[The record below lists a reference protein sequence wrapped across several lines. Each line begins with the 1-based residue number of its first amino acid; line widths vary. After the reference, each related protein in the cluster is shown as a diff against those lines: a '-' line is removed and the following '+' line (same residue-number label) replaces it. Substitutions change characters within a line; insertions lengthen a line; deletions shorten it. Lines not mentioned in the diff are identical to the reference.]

1 MSWLA
6 VRVAGAS
13 PAARDAISAAL
24 IGAGAAGVQ
33 EHRDALITY
42 LPDDAPLDAVRDAV
56 AADAGATLEVREA
69 PPSETDR
76 RWPTTV
82 GLSRAGRVIVA
93 PPWLAHE
100 AHAASDIVIVID
112 PAMAFGT
119 GEHPTTRGVLR
130 VMQSALRKGDR
141 VADLGAGSAVLS
153 IAAAKLGA
161 SRVAAIEIDP
171 DAIGNAEANVA
182 ANGVRDR
189 VVVIEGDAATL
200 LPHVAPV
207 RLILANIISSVL
219 GGLLAPIRAALTG
232 DGVAILSGLMV
243 DERERF
249 GSLLRRDGWHVEQE
263 EVEDTWWTV
272 AVRPA

>member
-13 PAARDAISAAL
+13 AAARDAISAAL

-33 EHRDALITY
+33 EDRDALITY
-42 LPDDAPLDAVRDAV
+42 LPENAPLDAVRGAV
-56 AADAGATLEVREA
+56 AAAAGATLELREA
-69 PPSETDR
+69 PASETDR
-76 RWPTTV
+76 TWPTTV
-82 GLSRAGRVIVA
+82 GVSRAGRVVVA
-93 PPWLAHE
+93 PPWLALS
-100 AHAASDIVIVID
+100 ANTDDIIVVID

-130 VMQSALRKGDR
+130 VMQNVIRQGDR

-161 SRVAAIEIDP
+161 SRVAAIELDP

-182 ANGVRDR
+182 ANGVSDR
-189 VVVIEGDAATL
+189 VVVIEGDAGAL

-207 RLILANIISSVL
+207 RVILANIISSVL
-219 GGLLAPIRAALTG
+219 EGLLVPMRAALCA
-232 DGVAILSGLMV
+232 DGIAILSGLMV
-243 DERERF
+243 DERETFMR
-249 GSLLRRDGWHVEQE
+249 LLDRTGWRVTQE
-263 EVEDTWWTV
+263 DVEDTWWTV
-272 AVRPA
+272 AIRPA

>member
-13 PAARDAISAAL
+13 AAARDAISAAL

-33 EHRDALITY
+33 EDRDALITY
-42 LPDDAPLDAVRDAV
+42 LPDDAPLDAVRGAV
-56 AADAGATLEVREA
+56 AADAGATLELREA
-69 PPSETDR
+69 PPSETDQS
-76 RWPTTV
+76 WPTTV
-82 GLSRAGRVIVA
+82 GLSRAGRVVVV
-93 PPWLAHE
+93 PPWLAHNID
-100 AHAASDIVIVID
+100 ANDIVVVID

-130 VMQSALRKGDR
+130 IMQRIVRAGDH

-161 SRVAAIEIDP
+161 SRVAAIENDP
-171 DAIGNAEANVA
+171 DAIGNAEANAA
-182 ANGVRDR
+182 ANGVSDR

-207 RLILANIISSVL
+207 RVILANIISSVL
-219 GGLLAPIRAALTG
+219 EALLAPMRAALSA
-232 DGVAILSGLMV
+232 DGVAILSGMIT
-243 DERERF
+243 DERQSFLSHLERA
-249 GSLLRRDGWHVEQE
+249 GWKLE
-263 EVEDTWWTV
+263 
-272 AVRPA
+272 

>member
-13 PAARDAISAAL
+13 AAARDAISAAL

-33 EHRDALITY
+33 EERDTLITY
-42 LPDDAPLDAVRDAV
+42 LPGDAPLDAVRGAV
-56 AADAGATLEVREA
+56 AADAGATLELRDA
-69 PPSETDR
+69 PQSETDR
-76 RWPTTV
+76 SWPTTV
-82 GLSRAGRVIVA
+82 RLSRAGRVIVA

-100 AHAASDIVIVID
+100 ADAEDIVVVID

-130 VMQSALRKGDR
+130 VMQQVIREGDR

-161 SRVAAIEIDP
+161 SRVAAIEVDS

-182 ANGVRDR
+182 ANSVSDR
-189 VVVIEGDAATL
+189 VIVIEGDAAAL

-207 RLILANIISSVL
+207 RVIVANIISSVL
-219 GGLLAPIRAALTG
+219 EGLLAPMRAALTA
-232 DGVAILSGLMV
+232 DGVAILSGLIF
-243 DERERF
+243 DERESF
-249 GSLLRRDGWHVEQE
+249 GDQLERDGWRIEQE
-263 EVEDTWWTV
+263 DVEDTWWTI
-272 AVRPA
+272 AVRPS